1 MCNITKVK
9 KIAKVI
15 NTLVTS
21 KFGVVVTVGGS
32 TAYSAGGRINIPFGD
47 FSDPKFMRM
56 CHGFIDHE
64 TGHEAETKHEL
75 MAQMRARYQDFGGS
89 ILNAL
94 EDARMELK
102 QAQRFPGAKINL
114 ENLWKDMIELQQI
127 INPFEMAEIGRVV
140 FSYVNNTARKLVCGY
155 ANNYSAEGYE
165 ILAQNLGKPFADQL
179 TNLIAQA
186 VQAKSTD
193 DVFNISCAI
202 CELLK
207 QEQTK
212 PQSNDTSDSD
222 TDDESEDDS
231 EGTGDAESESDT
243 DDESED
249 DSEGTG
255 DAESESGTDDE
266 SQDDSEGTGDAE
278 GESGTDD
285 ESEDDS
291 EGTGDAESESD
302 TDDESEDDSEGTGD
316 AESESGTD
324 DESQDDSEGTD
335 DAEGESG
342 TDDESED
349 DSEGTGDAESESGTD
364 DESQDDSEGT
374 DDAEGES
381 GTDDE
386 SEDDS
391 EGTDDAEGESGT
403 DDESEDD
410 SEGTDDAEG
419 ESGADDESEGDS
431 EGTVDAKSS
440 RNLSGDVT
448 DIEYQDYHQQVA
460 ELLSEMAIDDQDEVA
475 EFSGYD
481 IDVTS
486 EPFKKSAPVEGW
498 KALSSK
504 FARTLQRVIID
515 NSESL
520 KMGANSGRKLMD
532 RSIAQIPAGKKNVF
546 EFKEENEAPVSSVEL
561 LVDASGS
568 MDGRKMIE
576 ANKTALAFA
585 KAFQRMGIDIEVN
598 YFGVYDYE
606 RNKNTIY
613 QAKRFGERLKPENFS
628 VGASGSTPTHDALFF
643 GLTRIV
649 NQQSDNKIIIVVT
662 DGQPDESSFLVDTVE
677 MTKNT
682 GVKIVPIGLGTQRV
696 RGFTDSVYA
705 ETSEDVNIALKQAI
719 KLKLF

>member
-266 SQDDSEGTGDAE
+266 SE
-278 GESGTDD
+278 
-285 ESEDDS
+285 
-291 EGTGDAESESD
+291 
-302 TDDESEDDSEGTGD
+302 
-316 AESESGTD
+316 
-324 DESQDDSEGTD
+324 DDSEGTD
-335 DAEGESG
+335 DTES
-342 TDDESED
+342 
-349 DSEGTGDAESESGTD
+349 
-364 DESQDDSEGT
+364 
-374 DDAEGES
+374 ES

>member
-21 KFGVVVTVGGS
+21 KSGVVVTVGGS
-32 TAYSAGGRINIPFGD
+32 TAYSVGGRINIPFGN

-64 TGHEAETKHEL
+64 TGHEAETEHEL

-140 FSYVNNTARKLVCGY
+140 FSYVNNTARKIVCGY

-186 VQAKSTD
+186 VQAKSTR

-207 QEQTK
+207 QEQAK
-212 PQSNDTSDSD
+212 PQSNDTSV
-222 TDDESEDDS
+222 
-231 EGTGDAESESDT
+231 
-243 DDESED
+243 
-249 DSEGTG
+249 
-255 DAESESGTDDE
+255 SGTDDE

-285 ESEDDS
+285 ESEGDS
-291 EGTGDAESESD
+291 EGTGDAEGESD

-316 AESESGTD
+316 AEGESGTD
-324 DESQDDSEGTD
+324 DESEGDSGGTG

-342 TDDESED
+342 IDDESED
-349 DSEGTGDAESESGTD
+349 DSEGTVE
-364 DESQDDSEGT
+364 
-374 DDAEGES
+374 
-381 GTDDE
+381 
-386 SEDDS
+386 
-391 EGTDDAEGESGT
+391 
-403 DDESEDD
+403 
-410 SEGTDDAEG
+410 
-419 ESGADDESEGDS
+419 AD
-431 EGTVDAKSS
+431 TQLS

-460 ELLSEMAIDDQDEVA
+460 ELLSEMAIDDQDEMT
-475 EFSGYD
+475 EFTGYD
-481 IDVTS
+481 IDVTL
-486 EPFKKSAPVEGW
+486 EPFIKCAPVDGW

-613 QAKRFGERLKPENFS
+613 QAKRFGERLKPENFC

-705 ETSEDVNIALKQAI
+705 ETSDDVNIALKQAI

>member
-316 AESESGTD
+316 AES
-324 DESQDDSEGTD
+324 
-335 DAEGESG
+335 
-342 TDDESED
+342 
-349 DSEGTGDAESESGTD
+349 
-364 DESQDDSEGT
+364 
-374 DDAEGES
+374 ES

>member
-266 SQDDSEGTGDAE
+266 SQDDSEGT
-278 GESGTDD
+278 
-285 ESEDDS
+285 
-291 EGTGDAESESD
+291 
-302 TDDESEDDSEGTGD
+302 
-316 AESESGTD
+316 
-324 DESQDDSEGTD
+324 D

-364 DESQDDSEGT
+364 DESEDDSEGT
-374 DDAEGES
+374 DDTESES

>member
-266 SQDDSEGTGDAE
+266 S
-278 GESGTDD
+278 
-285 ESEDDS
+285 
-291 EGTGDAESESD
+291 
-302 TDDESEDDSEGTGD
+302 
-316 AESESGTD
+316 
-324 DESQDDSEGTD
+324 
-335 DAEGESG
+335 
-342 TDDESED
+342 
-349 DSEGTGDAESESGTD
+349 
-364 DESQDDSEGT
+364 
-374 DDAEGES
+374 
-381 GTDDE
+381 
-386 SEDDS
+386 EDDS
-391 EGTDDAEGESGT
+391 EGTDDTESESGT

>member
-291 EGTGDAESESD
+291 EGTGDAESES
-302 TDDESEDDSEGTGD
+302 
-316 AESESGTD
+316 
-324 DESQDDSEGTD
+324 
-335 DAEGESG
+335 
-342 TDDESED
+342 
-349 DSEGTGDAESESGTD
+349 
-364 DESQDDSEGT
+364 
-374 DDAEGES
+374 

-391 EGTDDAEGESGT
+391 EGTDDTESESGT

>member
-21 KFGVVVTVGGS
+21 KSGVVVTVGGS
-32 TAYSAGGRINIPFGD
+32 TAYSVGGRINIPFGD

-64 TGHEAETKHEL
+64 TGHEAETEHEL

-155 ANNYSAEGYE
+155 ANNYSDEGYE
-165 ILAQNLGKPFADQL
+165 ILTQNLGKSFADQL

-186 VQAKSTD
+186 VQAKSTR

-212 PQSNDTSDSD
+212 PQSDATSESG
-222 TDDESEDDS
+222 TDDESQDDS
-231 EGTGDAESESDT
+231 EGTGDAESESGT
-243 DDESED
+243 DDESQD

-285 ESEDDS
+285 ES
-291 EGTGDAESESD
+291 
-302 TDDESEDDSEGTGD
+302 
-316 AESESGTD
+316 
-324 DESQDDSEGTD
+324 Q
-335 DAEGESG
+335 
-342 TDDESED
+342 
-349 DSEGTGDAESESGTD
+349 
-364 DESQDDSEGT
+364 
-374 DDAEGES
+374 
-381 GTDDE
+381 
-386 SEDDS
+386 
-391 EGTDDAEGESGT
+391 
-403 DDESEDD
+403 
-410 SEGTDDAEG
+410 
-419 ESGADDESEGDS
+419 DESEGTV
-431 EGTVDAKSS
+431 EVDAQIS

-460 ELLSEMAIDDQDEVA
+460 ELLSEMAIDEQDEMA
-475 EFSGYD
+475 EFTGYD
-481 IDVTS
+481 IDVIS

-613 QAKRFGERLKPENFS
+613 QAKRFGERLKPENFC

-705 ETSEDVNIALKQAI
+705 ETSDDVNIALKQAI

>member
-21 KFGVVVTVGGS
+21 KSGVVVTVGGS
-32 TAYSAGGRINIPFGD
+32 TAYSVGGRINIPFGN

-64 TGHEAETKHEL
+64 TGHEAETEHEL

-140 FSYVNNTARKLVCGY
+140 FSYVNNTARKIVCGY

-186 VQAKSTD
+186 VQAKSTR

-207 QEQTK
+207 QEQAK
-212 PQSNDTSDSD
+212 PQSNDTSDSG
-222 TDDESEDDS
+222 TDDESQDDS
-231 EGTGDAESESDT
+231 EGTGDAEGESGTDDESEGDSEGTGDAEGESDT

-255 DAESESGTDDE
+255 DAEGESDTNDESEDGSEGTGDAEGESDTDDESEDGSEGTGDAEGESGTDDE
-266 SQDDSEGTGDAE
+266 SEGDSEGTGDAE

-291 EGTGDAESESD
+291 EGTGDAEGESGIDDESEGDSGGTGD
-302 TDDESEDDSEGTGD
+302 AEGESGIDDESEDDSEGTV
-316 AESESGTD
+316 E
-324 DESQDDSEGTD
+324 
-335 DAEGESG
+335 
-342 TDDESED
+342 
-349 DSEGTGDAESESGTD
+349 
-364 DESQDDSEGT
+364 
-374 DDAEGES
+374 
-381 GTDDE
+381 
-386 SEDDS
+386 
-391 EGTDDAEGESGT
+391 
-403 DDESEDD
+403 
-410 SEGTDDAEG
+410 
-419 ESGADDESEGDS
+419 ADIQL
-431 EGTVDAKSS
+431 S

-460 ELLSEMAIDDQDEVA
+460 ELLSEMAIDDQDEMT
-475 EFSGYD
+475 EFTGYD
-481 IDVTS
+481 IDVTL
-486 EPFKKSAPVEGW
+486 EPFIKCAPVDGW

-613 QAKRFGERLKPENFS
+613 QAKRFGERLKPENFC

-705 ETSEDVNIALKQAI
+705 ETSDDVNIALKQAI

>member
-21 KFGVVVTVGGS
+21 KSGVVVTVGGS
-32 TAYSAGGRINIPFGD
+32 TAYSVGGRINIPFGD

-64 TGHEAETKHEL
+64 TGHEAETEHEL

-155 ANNYSAEGYE
+155 ANNYSDEGYE
-165 ILAQNLGKPFADQL
+165 ILTQNLGKSFADQL

-186 VQAKSTD
+186 VQAKSTR

-212 PQSNDTSDSD
+212 PQS
-222 TDDESEDDS
+222 
-231 EGTGDAESESDT
+231 DAT
-243 DDESED
+243 
-249 DSEGTG
+249 
-255 DAESESGTDDE
+255 SESGTDDE

-285 ESEDDS
+285 ES
-291 EGTGDAESESD
+291 
-302 TDDESEDDSEGTGD
+302 
-316 AESESGTD
+316 
-324 DESQDDSEGTD
+324 Q
-335 DAEGESG
+335 
-342 TDDESED
+342 
-349 DSEGTGDAESESGTD
+349 
-364 DESQDDSEGT
+364 
-374 DDAEGES
+374 
-381 GTDDE
+381 
-386 SEDDS
+386 
-391 EGTDDAEGESGT
+391 
-403 DDESEDD
+403 
-410 SEGTDDAEG
+410 
-419 ESGADDESEGDS
+419 DESEGTV
-431 EGTVDAKSS
+431 EVDAQIS

-460 ELLSEMAIDDQDEVA
+460 ELLSEMAIDEQDEMA
-475 EFSGYD
+475 EFTGYD
-481 IDVTS
+481 IDVIS

-613 QAKRFGERLKPENFS
+613 QAKRFGERLKPENFC

-705 ETSEDVNIALKQAI
+705 ETSDDVNIALKQAI

>member
-266 SQDDSEGTGDAE
+266 SQ
-278 GESGTDD
+278 
-285 ESEDDS
+285 
-291 EGTGDAESESD
+291 
-302 TDDESEDDSEGTGD
+302 
-316 AESESGTD
+316 
-324 DESQDDSEGTD
+324 
-335 DAEGESG
+335 
-342 TDDESED
+342 
-349 DSEGTGDAESESGTD
+349 
-364 DESQDDSEGT
+364 
-374 DDAEGES
+374 
-381 GTDDE
+381 
-386 SEDDS
+386 DDS

>member
-255 DAESESGTDDE
+255 DAESES
-266 SQDDSEGTGDAE
+266 
-278 GESGTDD
+278 
-285 ESEDDS
+285 
-291 EGTGDAESESD
+291 D

-364 DESQDDSEGT
+364 DESEDDSEGT
-374 DDAEGES
+374 DDTESES

>member
-21 KFGVVVTVGGS
+21 KSGVVVTVGGS
-32 TAYSAGGRINIPFGD
+32 TAYSVGGRINIPFGN

-64 TGHEAETKHEL
+64 TGHEAETEHEL

-140 FSYVNNTARKLVCGY
+140 FSYVNNTARKIVCGY

-186 VQAKSTD
+186 VQAKSTR

-207 QEQTK
+207 QEQAK
-212 PQSNDTSDSD
+212 PQSNDTSDSG
-222 TDDESEDDS
+222 TDDESQDDS
-231 EGTGDAESESDT
+231 EGTGDAE
-243 DDESED
+243 
-249 DSEGTG
+249 G
-255 DAESESGTDDE
+255 ESGTDDE
-266 SQDDSEGTGDAE
+266 SEGDSEGTGDAE

-291 EGTGDAESESD
+291 EGTGDAEGESGIDDESEGDSGGTGD
-302 TDDESEDDSEGTGD
+302 AEGESGIDDESEDDSEGTV
-316 AESESGTD
+316 E
-324 DESQDDSEGTD
+324 
-335 DAEGESG
+335 
-342 TDDESED
+342 
-349 DSEGTGDAESESGTD
+349 
-364 DESQDDSEGT
+364 
-374 DDAEGES
+374 
-381 GTDDE
+381 
-386 SEDDS
+386 
-391 EGTDDAEGESGT
+391 
-403 DDESEDD
+403 
-410 SEGTDDAEG
+410 
-419 ESGADDESEGDS
+419 ADIQL
-431 EGTVDAKSS
+431 S

-460 ELLSEMAIDDQDEVA
+460 ELLSEMAIDDQDEMT
-475 EFSGYD
+475 EFTGYD
-481 IDVTS
+481 IDVTL
-486 EPFKKSAPVEGW
+486 EPFIKCAPVDGW

-613 QAKRFGERLKPENFS
+613 QAKRFGERLKPENFC

-705 ETSEDVNIALKQAI
+705 ETSDDVNIALKQAI

>member
-21 KFGVVVTVGGS
+21 KSGVVVTVGGS
-32 TAYSAGGRINIPFGD
+32 TAYSVGGRINIPFGD

-64 TGHEAETKHEL
+64 TGHEAETEHEL

-155 ANNYSAEGYE
+155 ANNYSDEGYE
-165 ILAQNLGKPFADQL
+165 ILTQNLGKSFADQL

-186 VQAKSTD
+186 VQAKSTR

-212 PQSNDTSDSD
+212 PQSDATSESG
-222 TDDESEDDS
+222 TDDESQDDS
-231 EGTGDAESESDT
+231 EGTGDAESESGT
-243 DDESED
+243 DDESQD

-285 ESEDDS
+285 ESQ
-291 EGTGDAESESD
+291 
-302 TDDESEDDSEGTGD
+302 DDSEGTGD

-324 DESQDDSEGTD
+324 DESQDDSEGTG
-335 DAEGESG
+335 DAESESG
-342 TDDESED
+342 TDDESQD

-374 DDAEGES
+374 GDAEGES

-386 SEDDS
+386 SQ
-391 EGTDDAEGESGT
+391 
-403 DDESEDD
+403 
-410 SEGTDDAEG
+410 
-419 ESGADDESEGDS
+419 DESEGTV
-431 EGTVDAKSS
+431 EVDAQIS

-460 ELLSEMAIDDQDEVA
+460 ELLSEMAIDEQDEMA
-475 EFSGYD
+475 EFTGYD
-481 IDVTS
+481 IDVIS

-613 QAKRFGERLKPENFS
+613 QAKRFGERLKPENFC

-705 ETSEDVNIALKQAI
+705 ETSDDVNIALKQAI

>member
-291 EGTGDAESESD
+291 EGTG
-302 TDDESEDDSEGTGD
+302 
-316 AESESGTD
+316 
-324 DESQDDSEGTD
+324 
-335 DAEGESG
+335 
-342 TDDESED
+342 
-349 DSEGTGDAESESGTD
+349 
-364 DESQDDSEGT
+364 
-374 DDAEGES
+374 
-381 GTDDE
+381 
-386 SEDDS
+386 
-391 EGTDDAEGESGT
+391 
-403 DDESEDD
+403 
-410 SEGTDDAEG
+410 DAEG

>member
-231 EGTGDAESESDT
+231 EGTGDAESESD
-243 DDESED
+243 
-249 DSEGTG
+249 
-255 DAESESGTDDE
+255 
-266 SQDDSEGTGDAE
+266 
-278 GESGTDD
+278 
-285 ESEDDS
+285 
-291 EGTGDAESESD
+291 
-302 TDDESEDDSEGTGD
+302 
-316 AESESGTD
+316 
-324 DESQDDSEGTD
+324 
-335 DAEGESG
+335 
-342 TDDESED
+342 
-349 DSEGTGDAESESGTD
+349 
-364 DESQDDSEGT
+364 
-374 DDAEGES
+374 
-381 GTDDE
+381 
-386 SEDDS
+386 
-391 EGTDDAEGESGT
+391 T